1 MQNRQVDVDSLK
13 MIVALLSN
21 YEKSLIVHT
30 HKLKKAAEDCKDN
43 MGGDALSMEAV
54 KNLNECLPGFYRC
67 CKKVELFRQEILLEI
82 QKIEDAGNAIYV
94 KTLRKY

>member
-1 MQNRQVDVDSLK
+1 MQNRQVDVESLK
-13 MIVALLSN
+13 AIVNMLSD

-30 HKLKKAAEDCKDN
+30 HKLKNAAEDCKDN

-67 CKKVELFRQEILLEI
+67 SKMVELYRQKILLEI
-82 QKIEDAGNAIYV
+82 KKIEDTSNAKYG
-94 KTLRKY
+94 KTLRRF